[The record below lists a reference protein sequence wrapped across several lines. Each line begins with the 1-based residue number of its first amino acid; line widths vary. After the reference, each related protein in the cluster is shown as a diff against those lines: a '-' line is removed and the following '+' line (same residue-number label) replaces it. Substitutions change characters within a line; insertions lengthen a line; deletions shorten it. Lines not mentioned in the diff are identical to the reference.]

1 MCKLEDDRSE
11 KEREMTDYEVRKRSQ
26 PWVPMVNTAS
36 SQFPAPLHLRPTFAP
51 DAGRYRT
58 SASNS
63 NSNTSGSGCTAEIL
77 IPGASLLPQGQRLGQ
92 DAPRLIPGDIIM

>member
-1 MCKLEDDRSE
+1 
-11 KEREMTDYEVRKRSQ
+11 MTDYEVRKRSQ
-26 PWVPMVNTAS
+26 PWMLMVNTAS
-36 SQFPAPLHLRPTFAP
+36 SQFPASPCPPPAFTP

-63 NSNTSGSGCTAEIL
+63 NSIPSGSGYTAEIL

-92 DAPRLIPGDIIM
+92 DDPRLIPGDTIL